1 MGQAE
6 ISKAVGYAVIQPP
19 DGPNISKAIGYAVLS
34 TEITVG
40 ISKAV
45 AYAVLAP
52 PEPSASGSRPFIH
65 LFF

>member
-1 MGQAE
+1 MTTE
-6 ISKAVGYAVIQPP
+6 ISKAVGYSVLSPP
-19 DGPNISKAIGYAVLS
+19 DGSNISKAIAYAVLS
-34 TEITVG
+34 TEVTVG

-52 PEPSASGSRPFIH
+52 EEASAGGGRPFIN